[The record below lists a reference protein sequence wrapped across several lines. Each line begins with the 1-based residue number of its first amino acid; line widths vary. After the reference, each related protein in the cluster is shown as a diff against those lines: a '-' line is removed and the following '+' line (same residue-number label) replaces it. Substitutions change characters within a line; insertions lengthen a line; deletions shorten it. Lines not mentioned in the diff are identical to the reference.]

1 MQFQVSQ
8 AKALLKKAME
18 KGASGGD
25 ILVGEGESF
34 SAQVRL
40 NTVEKVSNAS
50 GKRLGLRLFFGKRSA
65 ITSTSDLSESSL
77 NQLLIDTCE
86 LAMIAEEDFF
96 CGLPSP
102 EAYTTRFPE
111 LDTVDTE
118 IDKLSIEEKI
128 SFARRAEQAALAEDK
143 RLSNSDGADFSNAYS
158 EKLYVTSNGFEGFFK
173 GSSASLSVASIAK
186 LDGKMQRD
194 YWYSAKRKL
203 SQLESPESVGRTA
216 ARRTLRR
223 IGARKVSTAK
233 VPVVFESEIAVSLLG
248 HLASAISGYA
258 LYKGAS
264 FLLNQLGEKIA
275 TSDLT
280 IYDDPT
286 LPLGLG
292 SRPFDGEGL
301 PSCKKT
307 IVEKGILKSY
317 LLDTYS
323 GKKLGLPSTG
333 NAVRGTGGPPS
344 VAPSNFQMLPGN
356 ASPEEIIRSVP
367 SGLYVTE
374 LIGFGI
380 NMITGDYSRGAS
392 GIWIEQG
399 ELAYPVEELTIAGNL
414 KDIFN
419 QIEIVGNDI
428 DTTKAIS
435 APTLKIAKMM
445 VAGN

>member
-1 MQFQVSQ
+1 MQFQVEQ
-8 AKALLKKAME
+8 AKELLKKAMA
-18 KGASGGD
+18 KGATGGD

-34 SAQVRL
+34 SAQIRL
-40 NTVEKVSNAS
+40 DKVEKVSNAR
-50 GKRLGLRLFFGKRSA
+50 GKRLGLRLFFGERSA
-65 ITSTSDLSESSL
+65 ITSTSDFSESSL
-77 NQLLIDTCE
+77 NQLLNDTCE
-86 LAMIAEEDFF
+86 LSAIAEEDPF

-102 EAYTTRFPE
+102 EAYTTHFPV

-128 SFARRAEQAALAEDK
+128 SFARRAERAALAEDD
-143 RLSNSDGADFSNAYS
+143 RLSNSDGADFSNGYS
-158 EKLYVTSNGFEGFFK
+158 EKLYVTSNGFEGLFR
-173 GSSASLSVASIAK
+173 GSSTSFSVAPIAK

-194 YWYSAKRKL
+194 YWYSAKRKF
-203 SQLESPESVGRTA
+203 SQLESPESVGRRA
-216 ARRTLRR
+216 AQRTLRR
-223 IGARKVSTAK
+223 IGARKIKTTQ
-233 VPVVFESEIAVSLLG
+233 VPIVFEREVAVSLLG
-248 HLASAISGYA
+248 HLASALSGYS

-264 FLLNQLGEKIA
+264 FLMDQLEKKIA
-275 TSDLT
+275 TSNLT
-280 IYDDPT
+280 VYDDPT

-292 SRPFDGEGL
+292 SRPFDGEGM
-301 PSCKKT
+301 PSCKRT
-307 IVEKGILKSY
+307 IVEKGVLKSY

-333 NAVRGTGGPPS
+333 NAVRGAGGPPS
-344 VAPSNFQMLPGN
+344 VAPSNFQMLPGDV
-356 ASPEEIIRSVP
+356 SLEEIIRSVP

-392 GIWIEQG
+392 GIWIENG

-419 QIEIVGNDI
+419 QIELIGNDI
-428 DTTKAIS
+428 DLTKAIA
-435 APTLKIAKMM
+435 APTLKISKMM

>member
-1 MQFQVSQ
+1 MQFEVAQ
-8 AKALLKKAME
+8 AQALLKKAMDR
-18 KGASGGD
+18 GASGGD
-25 ILVGEGESF
+25 ILVGEGRSF

-40 NTVEKVSNAS
+40 DAVEKVSSAR

-77 NQLLIDTCE
+77 NQLLNDTCE
-86 LAMIAEEDFF
+86 LAAIAEEDTF

-102 EAYTTRFPE
+102 EAYAKDFPE

-128 SFARRAEQAALAEDK
+128 AVARQAERVALASDE
-143 RLSNSDGADFSNAYS
+143 RLSNSDGADFNNGYS
-158 EKLYVTSNGFEGFFK
+158 EKLYVTSNGFEGAFC
-173 GSSASLSVASIAK
+173 GSSASLSVAPIAK

-194 YWYSAKRKL
+194 YWYSAKRKF
-203 SQLESPESVGRTA
+203 SQLESPEAVGRKA
-216 ARRTLRR
+216 AERTLRR
-223 IGARKVSTAK
+223 IGAKKVSTAK
-233 VPVVFESEIAVSLLG
+233 VPVVFEREVAVSLLG
-248 HLASAISGYA
+248 HLASALSGYA

-264 FLLNQLGEKIA
+264 FLVDQLGEKIA
-275 TSDLT
+275 SSHLT
-280 IYDDPT
+280 VYDDPT

-301 PSCKKT
+301 PSCKKS
-307 IVEKGILKSY
+307 IVENGVLKSY

-344 VAPSNFQMLPGN
+344 VAPSNFQMLPGDV
-356 ASPEEIIRSVP
+356 SPEEIIRSVP

-380 NMITGDYSRGAS
+380 NMITGDYSRGAT
-392 GIWIEQG
+392 GIWIENG

-419 QIEIVGNDI
+419 QIELIGNDI
-428 DTTKAIS
+428 DLTKALA
-435 APTLKIAKMM
+435 APTLKIAQMM